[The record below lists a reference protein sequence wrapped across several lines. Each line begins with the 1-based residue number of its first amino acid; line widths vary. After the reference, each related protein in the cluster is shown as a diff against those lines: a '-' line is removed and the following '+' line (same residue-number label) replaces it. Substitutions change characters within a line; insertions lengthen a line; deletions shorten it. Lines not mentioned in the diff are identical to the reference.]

1 MSGGGVAFLNRIY
14 YAGAIIFIQ
23 YMTYITVIWSSTDLE
38 NWTIAYNSGNKPWG
52 SGGVG
57 KITASSNKIVMP
69 I

>member
-1 MSGGGVAFLNRIY
+1 
-14 YAGAIIFIQ
+14 
-23 YMTYITVIWSSTDLE
+23 MTYITVIWSSTDLE

-69 I
+69 ISCFTTINSIDYS

>member
-1 MSGGGVAFLNRIY
+1 MSGGGVTFLNRTY

-23 YMTYITVIWSSTDLE
+23 YMTYITVIWTSTDLK
-38 NWTIAYNSGNKPWG
+38 NWTISYNSGNKSWR